1 MSLRRDSSQSN
12 RDNSPS
18 GRQDFDL
25 RGRMLRWYI
34 LFAVLLLAAS
44 LVLATLTRNRLEEEV
59 QTAALGRA
67 KFMAQQLDTA
77 TTDAAGLHNSAGL
90 DSAASLLIISPTGE
104 IQDQVVGESIAAD
117 LPEWR
122 IWQREVLRTAS
133 EGVNGAFITTD
144 PDNQNWLHVTATST
158 NGTRRVLIQ
167 QPTSELFAASR
178 LVVQAWAIALLMFL
192 AGGIFSW
199 WLVSRQIISPLEQ
212 LEAYS
217 GVVRW
222 RGQMHPDEQAQ
233 INKLA
238 ERPDQIGSLARS
250 LQAMEADINRRFVQL
265 STLLETSRV
274 VAASLE
280 VTEVIDNILDQVQ
293 NLFAV
298 ERCAVV
304 VLDQRADVFRI
315 RASRGLSQ
323 EYVKQLRIA
332 PSEPN
337 SLSMRALRNQMPIQV
352 YNTETDLAFA
362 AFRPRARAE
371 GYQSVLAIPLFTQHA
386 PPAVLILYQN
396 KPYRYSYSELELASS
411 FGNHASIAMENAALF
426 GRSDEQLQEQTRRLE
441 AIVESLQ
448 DGLVLESNNGRVL
461 YCNQRTTEWLGMSR
475 REARQQT
482 SEALIQRILATATEP
497 ETAQIQ
503 FAKAV
508 AGTGSRTF
516 DLVYESENGR
526 SRDLRIHLFDV
537 NDAKGELLG
546 RGQLWQDITKDKE
559 IDRMKSTLISTV
571 SHELRTPLATIKGY
585 ASTLL
590 ASDVEWDAIA
600 QREFLQ
606 TISDETDRLTKLVKN
621 LLDMSRIEAGL
632 MEMNCELYMLEDLV
646 HEVAR
651 GFDPP
656 LVDRLQM
663 NITTDSIPI
672 SMDVSRIGTVMRN
685 LMENAAKYSP
695 PDKPVELTIGQENGA
710 VHFTVRDY
718 GPGVSS
724 EFQEIIFDRFVRVDN
739 RLTRRVGGAGL
750 GLAICKGFVEA
761 HHGRVWVE
769 SAQPGAIFGFSLP
782 VEGACED

>member
-1 MSLRRDSSQSN
+1 MSLTTRSSQSN
-12 RDNSPS
+12 RDNLPS

-25 RGRMLRWYI
+25 RRRMLRWYV
-34 LFAVLLLAAS
+34 LFAVLLLATA
-44 LVLATLTRNRLEEEV
+44 LILATLTQNRLQEDV
-59 QTAALGRA
+59 QSAVLDQ
-67 KFMAQQLDTA
+67 AQFIARQLDPTS
-77 TTDAAGLHNSAGL
+77 TDAAALYKATGL
-90 DSAASLLIISPTGE
+90 DSSVSLLIVSPDGE
-104 IQDQVVGESIAAD
+104 IQDQVSGDPVVPDSS
-117 LPEWR
+117 EWR
-122 IWQREVLRTAS
+122 FWQREAARTAAEVADGTFS
-133 EGVNGAFITTD
+133 TRDPEG
-144 PDNQNWLHVTATST
+144 QNWLHATAS
-158 NGTRRVLIQ
+158 NGTNFVLIQ
-167 QPTSELFAASR
+167 QLASGVSAASR
-178 LVVQAWAIALLMFL
+178 LVVQVWVIALLMFL

-199 WLVSRQIISPLEQ
+199 WIVSRQIISPLEQ

-222 RGQMHPDEQAQ
+222 RGQMNAEEQAQ
-233 INKLA
+233 ITKLA

-250 LQAMEADINRRFVQL
+250 LQAMETDINKRFMQL

-293 NLFAV
+293 NLFDI

-304 VLDQRADVFRI
+304 VLDERAGVFRI
-315 RASRGLSQ
+315 SASRGLSQ
-323 EYVKQLRIA
+323 QYVEKLRIA

-352 YNTETDLAFA
+352 ANTETDLAFA

-386 PPAVLILYQN
+386 PPAVLILYQDR
-396 KPYRYSYSELELASS
+396 PYRYSYSELELASS

-482 SEALIQRILATATEP
+482 SEALIQRILAMAAEP
-497 ETAQIQ
+497 ETAQTQ
-503 FAKAV
+503 FANAV
-508 AGTGSRTF
+508 AGTGPRTF
-516 DLVYESENGR
+516 DLVYETGNEHSQ
-526 SRDLRIHLFDV
+526 DLRIHLFDV

-559 IDRMKSTLISTV
+559 IDRMKSTLLSTV

-590 ASDVEWDAIA
+590 ASDVEWDAPA
-600 QREFLQ
+600 QQEFLQ
-606 TISDETDRLTKLVKN
+606 TISDETDRLAKLVKN
-621 LLDMSRIEAGL
+621 LLDMSRLEAGL
-632 MEMNCELYMLEDLV
+632 LEMNCELYPLEDLV
-646 HEVAR
+646 PEVAR

-656 LVDRLQM
+656 LVDRLQLKKPTDPAP
-663 NITTDSIPI
+663 IT
-672 SMDVSRIGTVMRN
+672 MDVSRIGTVMRN

-695 PDKPVELTIGQENGA
+695 LDKPIELTIGQENGA
-710 VHFTVRDY
+710 VYFTVRDY
-718 GPGVSS
+718 GPGISTK
-724 EFQEIIFDRFVRVDN
+724 FQEVIFDQFVRVDN

-782 VEGACED
+782 IEGACDD